1 MQPESTETPPSAPTT
16 EWHGFSLQSP
26 TGQVGAALYI
36 GRIPGRKQFC
46 LYESPGPIL
55 AYFRNEA
62 MARRALEALDRFIPT
77 PGYKP

>member
-16 EWHGFSLQSP
+16 EWHGFRRMSGDKP
-26 TGQVGAALYI
+26 AGPGLYI
-36 GRIPGRKQFC
+36 GLVPGRKRFC

-77 PGYKP
+77 RDA